1 MTTIE
6 KEIYKISKFK
16 NKNIRLSSCGR
27 ASINVNIKITNELG
41 KKVKI
46 GQVGEICIEA
56 KGVAS
61 FKYWNTDKLENEKMK
76 NGWFHTNDLGWMD
89 GDGYLY
95 LTGRKSDMII
105 SGGFN
110 IYPNE
115 VESIIL
121 QLKEISEVVV
131 IGIPDEI
138 WGEIVTAFVVFNKG
152 MKLTQS
158 QILEFLSKE
167 ISSYKKPKNIHTV
180 KNLPRNNNRKID
192 RNFLKKNWR
201 NLIIK

>member
-1 MTTIE
+1 MYVDLHVYG
-6 KEIYKISKFK
+6 IYLEDWAFLFGFPYHFVMEGSRESFG
-16 NKNIRLSSCGR
+16 SC
-27 ASINVNIKITNELG
+27 LYLY
-41 KKVKI
+41 
-46 GQVGEICIEA
+46 ICVSGCLCTYA
-56 KGVAS
+56 YS
-61 FKYWNTDKLENEKMK
+61 TWNTDNLENESIK

-89 GDGYLY
+89 GEGYLY

-131 IGIPDEI
+131 IGIPNEI

-158 QILEFLSKE
+158 QILDFLSKE

-201 NLIIK
+201 DLIIK

>member
-1 MTTIE
+1 
-6 KEIYKISKFK
+6 
-16 NKNIRLSSCGR
+16 
-27 ASINVNIKITNELG
+27 
-41 KKVKI
+41 
-46 GQVGEICIEA
+46 
-56 KGVAS
+56 
-61 FKYWNTDKLENEKMK
+61 
-76 NGWFHTNDLGWMD
+76 MD
-89 GDGYLY
+89 RDGYLY

-131 IGIPDEI
+131 IGIPNEI

-158 QILEFLSKE
+158 QIVDFLSKE
-167 ISSYKKPKNIHTV
+167 ISSYKKPKKIHTV
-180 KNLPRNNNRKID
+180 KNLPRNSNRKID

>member
-1 MTTIE
+1 MNHPIVILTILR
-6 KEIYKISKFK
+6 F
-16 NKNIRLSSCGR
+16 
-27 ASINVNIKITNELG
+27 
-41 KKVKI
+41 
-46 GQVGEICIEA
+46 
-56 KGVAS
+56 
-61 FKYWNTDKLENEKMK
+61 K

-89 GDGYLY
+89 RDGYLY

-158 QILEFLSKE
+158 QILDFLSKNNEQRPKLVIGFAAETNDLIKFAKEKKNRKNCDWIVANDVSNSE
-167 ISSYKKPKNIHTV
+167 IGFDSEYNAVSIIYNNKIEKIE
-180 KNLPRNNNRKID
+180 KNLKSHIANKIAKKIIE
-192 RNFLKKNWR
+192 NF
-201 NLIIK
+201 IQ

>member
-1 MTTIE
+1 
-6 KEIYKISKFK
+6 
-16 NKNIRLSSCGR
+16 
-27 ASINVNIKITNELG
+27 
-41 KKVKI
+41 
-46 GQVGEICIEA
+46 
-56 KGVAS
+56 
-61 FKYWNTDKLENEKMK
+61 
-76 NGWFHTNDLGWMD
+76 MD

-131 IGIPDEI
+131 IGIPNEI

-158 QILEFLSKE
+158 QILNFLSNE
-167 ISSYKKPKNIHTV
+167 ISSYKKPKKIHTV